1 VSAPK
6 HARSAATAST
16 ERSPVGRLTETLG
29 RLPRY
34 LVLARALAGDP
45 TLPRWRK
52 AALAAGVV
60 YLASPID
67 LVPGLIP
74 VAGQLDDL
82 AAVLLGLRVALRG
95 CSPEAAAAHLAKAG
109 LAEGDIG
116 RDLAIVRGA
125 AGWLARRTVRA
136 TVRVGTA
143 TAKVSA
149 KALGIAG
156 RLGARAGRAGLAA
169 SRKLVSPKDEAG

>member
-1 VSAPK
+1 MTTPQEDERHPV
-6 HARSAATAST
+6 ARL
-16 ERSPVGRLTETLG
+16 GETIR

-34 LVLARALAGDP
+34 LALARALAGDSA
-45 TLPRWRK
+45 LPRWRK
-52 AALAAGVV
+52 AALGASLV

-95 CSPEAAAAHLAKAG
+95 CSPEAAAAHLEAAG

-116 RDLAIVRGA
+116 RDLATVRAA
-125 AGWLARRTVRA
+125 AGW
-136 TVRVGTA
+136 
-143 TAKVSA
+143 
-149 KALGIAG
+149 IAG
-156 RLGARAGRAGLAA
+156 RIARTTGRVGAAAIRGVAKAATIGTAGAVRMSRAAA
-169 SRKLVSPKDEAG
+169 RRIRSR